1 MKRNKL
7 FNVIVSLLLVISLGC
22 NAFLIYKV
30 VINPNTSTNTNNT
43 STKIQKVN
51 YDIKS
56 DLTKVIEEVS
66 DSTVGVAVYQRNSLS
81 GSGSGVVYEVN
92 NNTVYVIT
100 NYHVIEDASS
110 IEVVF
115 ANNNTVKAEL
125 VGGDKYGDIALLKMN
140 VDFDVKAIKCGD
152 SDLLDRG
159 EVVLAIGSPLGIEYA
174 GTVTQGIVSA
184 TDRTISVDLNND
196 HQADWD
202 MSVIQTDTAINPGN
216 SGGAFVNA
224 TGELVGITSSK
235 YASTEVEGMGFAIP
249 VNDVIKMI
257 EEIKVNGKVTRPTLG
272 ISAVSLDGYS
282 SYELYMYRIQ
292 TDLNQGIYIAKIQ
305 KNSAADKAGLQSG
318 DVITKFDNEE
328 IETYKDFLTM
338 LYNHKPGDK
347 VTLEVNRNG
356 NKFNADVTLGS

>member
-1 MKRNKL
+1 
-7 FNVIVSLLLVISLGC
+7 
-22 NAFLIYKV
+22 
-30 VINPNTSTNTNNT
+30 
-43 STKIQKVN
+43 
-51 YDIKS
+51 
-56 DLTKVIEEVS
+56 
-66 DSTVGVAVYQRNSLS
+66 
-81 GSGSGVVYEVN
+81 
-92 NNTVYVIT
+92 
-100 NYHVIEDASS
+100 
-110 IEVVF
+110 
-115 ANNNTVKAEL
+115 
-125 VGGDKYGDIALLKMN
+125 MN